1 MKKNQTFYTDTDS
14 LMYEIRTED
23 VYEDFNSDKEMFS
36 FSNYSTKLKYYNN
49 LNKLV
54 IEKMKDETGRVAI
67 EEFVGLKPNMYS
79 FLVDNREHKKAKG
92 GNKNVVAIMSHNE
105 YKDVLLNNE
114 FIRHSMSWIQSKTI
128 E

>member
-1 MKKNQTFYTDTDS
+1 MKKNQNYYTDTDS
-14 LMYEIRTED
+14 LMYEMRTED
-23 VYEDFNSDKEMFS
+23 VYEDFNSDKEMFN

-79 FLVDNREHKKAKG
+79 FLVDNREHKKAKC
-92 GNKNVVAIMSHNE
+92 GNKNVVATISHNE

-114 FIRHSMSWIQSKTI
+114 FIRHSMS
-128 E
+128 

>member
-1 MKKNQTFYTDTDS
+1 MKKNQTYYTDTDS

>member
-1 MKKNQTFYTDTDS
+1 MKKNQTYYTDTDS

-67 EEFVGLKPNMYS
+67 EEFVWLKPNMYS

>member
-1 MKKNQTFYTDTDS
+1 MKKNQTYYTDTDS
-14 LMYEIRTED
+14 LMYEIRTEA
-23 VYEDFNSDKEMFS
+23 VYEDFNSDKEMFN

-54 IEKMKDETGRVAI
+54 IEKMKDETGCVAI
-67 EEFVGLKPNMYS
+67 EEFVGLKLNMYS
-79 FLVDNREHKKAKG
+79 FLIDNREHKKAKG
-92 GNKNVVAIMSHNE
+92 GNKNGVAIMSHNE